1 MNRETRRLLERQGS
15 ISADGTPVA
24 PDRSAA
30 GQRTAEPRAS
40 LPQFLREVRAEMRK
54 VTWPGRPEI
63 INYTLVVLFMLA
75 VECRDSRD
83 AHHRDRLQPRRAR
96 GTQHIRGQTP
106 VLSRNRRVRFNAPQ
120 PHRFVNLSFAI
131 SLSEGQLRFGIWP
144 SARMRRNSLRSRA
157 SFSRTTASSA

>member
-24 PDRSAA
+24 PDRSAT

-75 VECRDSRD
+75 LMMAVVYGLD
-83 AHHRDRLQPRRAR
+83 Q
-96 GTQHIRGQTP
+96 G
-106 VLSRNRRVRFNAPQ
+106 F
-120 PHRFVNLSFAI
+120 
-131 SLSEGQLRFGIWP
+131 
-144 SARMRRNSLRSRA
+144 SRA
-157 SFSRTTASSA
+157 IFALFD